1 MISVLFK
8 TMKNLIQLFL
18 IIILNLFFVHPSWAE
33 TIDITLLQLNDVY
46 EIAPVSGGKS
56 GGLARIAT
64 VREKLVAANPYT
76 YTILAG
82 DLFSPSALGT
92 AKVNG
97 QVMAGAQM
105 IAVMNAVG
113 LDFATFGNHEFDLSQ
128 EEFEQRLAESEFTWL
143 SSNVFD
149 RQGQPFPNVPSSLI
163 LSVTGQEG
171 TVIKVGLIGVTIDSN
186 QVNYVTYRNAIATIA
201 KEVEQI
207 KDKTDII
214 VAITHL
220 ALAQDQH
227 IAETIPEIDI
237 ILGGHE
243 HENIQ
248 QWRGNDFTPIFKAD
262 ANGRTVY
269 IHQLHYDTE
278 TNHLNIASH
287 LQPVTDAIPEQ
298 PAIASLVQKWE
309 QIGFNAFRRNGF
321 EPEEIVATTSES
333 LDGLEVSIRN
343 QSTILTDIIAQ
354 GMLAATDNEADLAI
368 FNGGSIRI
376 DDVLPPGDITQYD
389 VLRIMPFGGQVCLV
403 EMSGKVLEKVLKQ
416 GLANKGTGGYLHTAN
431 VSQEQTGQG
440 WLIGNRALDPNKMY
454 RVALNDF
461 LLTGNEIGLNYLN
474 LDNPEINLISKGE
487 DIRFA
492 LIHQLKKGLIN

>member
-1 MISVLFK
+1 
-8 TMKNLIQLFL
+8 MKFLIQLFL
-18 IIILNLFFVHPSWAE
+18 IISFSLFIANPCQGEA
-33 TIDITLLQLNDVY
+33 IDVTLLQLNDVY
-46 EIAPVSGGKS
+46 EIAPISGGKN

-64 VREKLVAANPYT
+64 VREKLIAENPDT

-82 DLFSPSALGT
+82 DLLSPSALGI

-105 IAVMNAVG
+105 ISVLNAVG

-128 EEFEQRLAESEFTWL
+128 EDFEQRLAESEFTWL
-143 SSNVFD
+143 SSNVFN
-149 RQGQPFPNVPSSLI
+149 RQGQPFPNVPSSVI

-171 TVIKVGLIGVTIDSN
+171 TTIKVGLIGVTIDSN
-186 QVNYVTYRNAIATIA
+186 QANYVTYRDAIASMA
-201 KEVEQI
+201 QEVELI
-207 KDKTDII
+207 KDKTNII
-214 VAITHL
+214 IAITHL

-227 IAETIPEIDI
+227 LAETIPEIDI

-248 QWRGNDFTPIFKAD
+248 QWRGTDFTPIFKAD

-278 TNHLNIASH
+278 TNNLQIESH
-287 LQPVTDAIPEQ
+287 LKPITDAIPEQ
-298 PAIASLVQKWE
+298 PAISSLVKHWE
-309 QIGFNAFRRNGF
+309 QIGFKAFRSNGF
-321 EPEEIVATTSES
+321 EPEEVVATTTES

-354 GMLAATDNEADLAI
+354 GMLAATNNEADLAI

-376 DDVLPPGDITQYD
+376 DDVLPPGNITQYD
-389 VLRIMPFGGQVCLV
+389 VLRIMPFGGRVCLV
-403 EMSGKVLEKVLKQ
+403 EMRGNVLEQVLNQ

-431 VSQEQTGQG
+431 VSRERIGQG
-440 WLIGNRALDPNKMY
+440 WLISNTALNPNQTYK
-454 RVALNDF
+454 VALNDF
-461 LLTGNEIGLNYLN
+461 LLTGNEIGLDYLN
-474 LDNPEINLISKGE
+474 LDNPDIELISKKE

-492 LIHQLKKGLIN
+492 LINQLKKGLRD